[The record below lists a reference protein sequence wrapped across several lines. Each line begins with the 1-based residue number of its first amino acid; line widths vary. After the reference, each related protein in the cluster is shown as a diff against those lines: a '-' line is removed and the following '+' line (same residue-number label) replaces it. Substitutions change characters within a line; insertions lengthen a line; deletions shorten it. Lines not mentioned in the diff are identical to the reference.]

1 MRYAVP
7 VAGGRVA
14 AHFGHCEQFALFD
27 VDELKKE
34 IVERKAMTPP
44 GHQPGVLPMW
54 LAGEGVS
61 VIIAGGIGSRA
72 QDLFRQ
78 NHIEVVIGAS
88 EDDPEKVVLA
98 HLAGKLTV
106 GNNICD
112 H

>member
-7 VAGGRVA
+7 VAGGRIA

-27 VDELKKE
+27 VDELTKE
-34 IVERKAMTPP
+34 IVGRKAITPP
-44 GHQPGVLPMW
+44 EHQPGVLPMW

-61 VIIAGGIGSRA
+61 VVIAGGIGSRA

-78 NHIEVVIGAS
+78 NHIEVVTGAP

-98 HLAGKLTV
+98 HLAGGLTA